1 MLNLVTCE
9 LDLFLCIPIFV
20 FFFFTFAGSSFHVT
34 PLLVGLTPFL
44 SPLSLSSL
52 YRIIILSMCF
62 MPLCIRRGGV
72 GLISQLMNIVVCV
85 IQEWLTTTL
94 HFQGLYFFLIS
105 KIFLFLVFIYI
116 HCNIDRYLNYFFG
129 VILQKRQLHYTQG
142 IL

>member
-9 LDLFLCIPIFV
+9 LDLFPCIPTFV
-20 FFFFTFAGSSFHVT
+20 FFFTFAGSSFHVT

-52 YRIIILSMCF
+52 YRMIILSMCF
-62 MPLCIRRGGV
+62 MYQRGWV

-105 KIFLFLVFIYI
+105 KIFLFSVFIYI